1 LSARSSDYIAAGIVA
16 KVVEVELIAEEHLLL
31 GGFHLVRHL
40 DAQLHGIDFG
50 DVVLRAAA
58 AAAHVATAA
67 QMVVAA
73 AAQVAVLLPQDTF
86 RDHHILV
93 NGIQIVFWSKKERNT
108 WLFLIILE

>member
-1 LSARSSDYIAAGIVA
+1 MKSSP
-16 KVVEVELIAEEHLLL
+16 
-31 GGFHLVRHL
+31 
-40 DAQLHGIDFG
+40 LHGIDFG

-58 AAAHVATAA
+58 ATAHVATAA
-67 QMVVAA
+67 QMVAAA

-108 WLFLIILE
+108 WLILIILE